1 MTSRT
6 TKMVEG
12 LIRVISAAR
21 GNPTQKNKTPIDCTV
36 PEYLS
41 KLREDP
47 TADRLLPHRLTMMWM
62 RPYPEIDRI
71 MLSDSAM
78 VTHSYYEADN
88 GDVHYSHWTVNHPIQ
103 PNSWEYML
111 CVICELHEM
120 RTPVQHAHLKE
131 FVEAVGGTLAA
142 STHVD
147 DTVHTATIYMDDQ
160 AAHFIFEK
168 LDYYHVPDPLLSAI
182 SASPIAEFDIDG
194 LAQALKYAYEL
205 GSSEDINACILKLAW
220 QHEIGIVVHQNESNA
235 VHSVHGGTPL
245 MLCYTRTSTG
255 EMLYNGWFPVV
266 YDSDKLTLQS
276 QRDFICVELRR
287 LKVPYGPQDFLEY
300 MRRYFGMLPDSR
312 GFLSQFHHTD
322 NDRPEHMLSG
332 LSHILMGEPFK
343 AEVSGSDW
351 NAASIVVFPH
361 RFSRHGYMRNVN
373 YCLDKTTALADKVR
387 SRLNEVPD

>member
-1 MTSRT
+1 
-6 TKMVEG
+6 MVEG

-111 CVICELHEM
+111 SVICELHEM

-131 FVEAVGGTLAA
+131 FVEAVGGTLVA

-194 LAQALKYAYEL
+194 LAQALKYAYE
-205 GSSEDINACILKLAW
+205 
-220 QHEIGIVVHQNESNA
+220 
-235 VHSVHGGTPL
+235 
-245 MLCYTRTSTG
+245 
-255 EMLYNGWFPVV
+255 
-266 YDSDKLTLQS
+266 
-276 QRDFICVELRR
+276 
-287 LKVPYGPQDFLEY
+287 
-300 MRRYFGMLPDSR
+300 
-312 GFLSQFHHTD
+312 
-322 NDRPEHMLSG
+322 
-332 LSHILMGEPFK
+332 
-343 AEVSGSDW
+343 
-351 NAASIVVFPH
+351 
-361 RFSRHGYMRNVN
+361 
-373 YCLDKTTALADKVR
+373 
-387 SRLNEVPD
+387 